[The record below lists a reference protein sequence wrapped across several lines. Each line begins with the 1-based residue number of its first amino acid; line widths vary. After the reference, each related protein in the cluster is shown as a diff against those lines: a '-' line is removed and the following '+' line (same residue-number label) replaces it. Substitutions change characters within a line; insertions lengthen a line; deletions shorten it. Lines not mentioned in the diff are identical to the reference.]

1 MSQRERDR
9 LKVLHEAGKGLI
21 TQRQAAE
28 QLQLCERQV
37 RRLLERLKRVGDG
50 AVVHGLRG
58 RSSNRRIA
66 AETQARVV
74 EWLKQP
80 QCRGFGPTFAAEQ
93 VAKHW
98 NIRAGKDTIRKWMIE
113 AGVWQSRSRRVKQVH
128 QWRPRRCCAGELVQ
142 WDSSVHD
149 WLEGRGERLYLIA
162 MIDDATSRLWAR
174 FATQDTTQEN
184 MRVLWGYLERYGRP
198 LAFYTDK
205 AGMFERPILDSSGRT
220 ARLVQPTQ
228 ITRALAELDIG
239 RISAH
244 SPQAKGRIERFFGTA
259 QDRLIKGLRLVSAA
273 TLEAANAYLDA
284 VFLPEWNTHRT
295 VPATNPT
302 DAHRPLSYAHD
313 LAAALSHVENRRIT
327 NDYTFQFQ
335 GERYQIARD
344 SIVMGMKGRP
354 IRVEARLDGTV
365 AARFDDRHVDLT
377 ICPAPAQA
385 TVASEKPIR
394 KDHNRGGRSSWMKN
408 FSIANRNTTAKMH
421 G

>member
-228 ITRALAELDIG
+228 ITRALNWTSVG
-239 RISAH
+239 
-244 SPQAKGRIERFFGTA
+244 SP
-259 QDRLIKGLRLVSAA
+259 LIRRRPKAGL
-273 TLEAANAYLDA
+273 NASLA
-284 VFLPEWNTHRT
+284 PHRT
-295 VPATNPT
+295 
-302 DAHRPLSYAHD
+302 
-313 LAAALSHVENRRIT
+313 
-327 NDYTFQFQ
+327 
-335 GERYQIARD
+335 G
-344 SIVMGMKGRP
+344 
-354 IRVEARLDGTV
+354 
-365 AARFDDRHVDLT
+365 
-377 ICPAPAQA
+377 
-385 TVASEKPIR
+385 
-394 KDHNRGGRSSWMKN
+394 
-408 FSIANRNTTAKMH
+408 
-421 G
+421 